1 MAARLLLVNADLRIS
16 VDFASMW
23 DAVSGSGASYG
34 MTLGVGANLCHSN
47 AGTFS
52 MKLLSNMCN
61 TVTGSSATFALSGKT
76 IAALLMISA
85 TPLVAEMAASRT
97 ILLAMGMNV
106 KQMMQYEWKQRVTVV
121 RRGTPSEPLIDQVR
135 FDSSGQMQRTTLSA
149 PQQKQMGGIRGRVA
163 AGVKENVK
171 DIMELAGSYNKP
183 QQMIA
188 AVKKAEISQGVGGG
202 TTRLQASN
210 LIQPADS
217 MTMLVNSATHLAS
230 HVDIRTSYEGSPM
243 TIAQDYGALPDG
255 PNVMK
260 SMRVSVP
267 QKGLAV
273 NVDSYD
279 FVRQSASA
287 RR

>member
-1 MAARLLLVNADLRIS
+1 MKTPGKRVASLLA
-16 VDFASMW
+16 
-23 DAVSGSGASYG
+23 
-34 MTLGVGANLCHSN
+34 VGA
-47 AGTFS
+47 
-52 MKLLSNMCN
+52 
-61 TVTGSSATFALSGKT
+61 V
-76 IAALLMISA
+76 ISI
-85 TPLVAEMAASRT
+85 TPLLAEMANSRI

-106 KQMMQYEWKQRVTVV
+106 KQMVQYEWKQRATVI
-121 RRGTPSEPLIDQVR
+121 RKGTPSEPMVDQVR
-135 FDSSGQMQRTTLSA
+135 FDSSGQMQRTTISA

-183 QQMIA
+183 QQMMA
-188 AVKKAEISQGVGGG
+188 AVKKAEISPGPSGM
-202 TTRLQASN
+202 TRLQAGN
-210 LIQPADS
+210 LIQSTDS

-230 HVDIRTSYEGSPM
+230 HLDIRTTYEGGPM
-243 TIAQDYGALPDG
+243 TIAQDYSPVPDG

-260 SMRVSVP
+260 NMRVSVP
-267 QKGLAV
+267 QKGLVV